1 MRGRV
6 IAGSLLYLL
15 GVHQIEV
22 KAFQTSLATRLP
34 VYPNLNEVISFKAK
48 KDNLKYDIHTQ
59 EELDQ
64 YIAETNDLFRKKK
77 GGKIDYPA
85 RLKACNVQGDT
96 QRIGSPDFPGSIHP
110 VVELLHQRR
119 RSGTKDDG
127 FKVALSVE
135 GGGMRGCLSAG
146 MVAALYYLG
155 LEDAVDV
162 VYGSSAGGVIGSYFV
177 TRQLQ
182 WFGPEIYYDSL
193 TTAGK
198 EFIDAKRL
206 MRALGIGAL
215 NPRLWY
221 DFITKPR
228 FGRPVLD
235 LNFLLKRT
243 LQETKPLD
251 WEEFVRQ
258 QPKQPIKIVAS
269 NLRDEKAV
277 VMDMENGSFSSL
289 AELAQCMHASCLLP
303 GIAGPLMN
311 RDDTTGKMRLGNNLK
326 NAIPMADALL
336 YEPMPFKS
344 AIAEGATH
352 VVVLRTRPDGTD
364 VTGKSSI
371 FERMIFRRFFKRKNN
386 LPRILDYMNKGLHK
400 MLYAKDVLA
409 LNEMAND
416 FDRAY
421 TDTTKPHVLTVAVPP
436 GSPEVARL
444 EARRSVIFDGVR
456 RGFARA
462 YDALVED
469 PAERGRGEAVARQY
483 FPDEILE
490 YDPMVIS
497 SKHKSAFQVHLEA
510 KGEDPEKWKAS
521 APYMVNS
528 VRSTK
533 R

>member
-1 MRGRV
+1 MRRRC
-6 IAGSLLYLL
+6 ISGSFLCLL
-15 GVHQIEV
+15 GMHRIEV
-22 KAFQTSLATRLP
+22 DAFQKSLATRLP
-34 VYPNLNEVISFKAK
+34 VFRTRSRAFGAE
-48 KDNLKYDIHTQ
+48 KDAIKYDIHTQ
-59 EELDQ
+59 EELDE
-64 YIAETNDLFRKKK
+64 YIAETNDRFRKRK

-96 QRIGSPDFPGSIHP
+96 QKIGSPDFPSLTHP
-110 VVELLHQRR
+110 VVRLLHQRR
-119 RSGTKDDG
+119 KSGIKDDG
-127 FKVALSVE
+127 FKVALSIE

-146 MVAALYYLG
+146 MVSALYYLG

-206 MRALGIGAL
+206 MRALGLGVL

-221 DFITKPR
+221 DFITKPH
-228 FGRPVLD
+228 FGSPVLD

-251 WEEFVRQ
+251 WEEFVCQ
-258 QPKQPIKIVAS
+258 QSKLPIKIVAS

-277 VMDMENGSFSSL
+277 VMDMENRSFTSL
-289 AELAQCMHASCLLP
+289 SELAQCMHASCLLP

-311 RDDTTGKMRLGNNLK
+311 RDVLTGKMRVGNNLK
-326 NAIPMADALL
+326 NVMPMADALL
-336 YEPMPFKS
+336 YEPMPFRS

-400 MLYAKDVLA
+400 MLYARDVLA

-416 FDRAY
+416 FDRVY

-469 PAERGRGEAVARQY
+469 PAERGRGEVVARQY

-490 YDPMVIS
+490 YDPMTVCS
-497 SKHKSAFQVHLEA
+497 THKSAFEVYLET
-510 KGEDPEKWKAS
+510 KGEDPKKWKVS
-521 APYMVNS
+521 APYMMNIE
-528 VRSTK
+528 RATK

>member
-1 MRGRV
+1 MHR
-6 IAGSLLYLL
+6 
-15 GVHQIEV
+15 IEV
-22 KAFQTSLATRLP
+22 DAFQKSLATRLP
-34 VYPNLNEVISFKAK
+34 TYLTQSSAFGAK
-48 KDNLKYDIHTQ
+48 KESIKYDIHTQ

-64 YIAETNDLFRKKK
+64 YIDETSERFRKTK
-77 GGKIDYPA
+77 GGRIDYPA
-85 RLKACNVQGDT
+85 RLKACNVEGDT
-96 QRIGSPDFPGSIHP
+96 QKIGSPDLPSLTHP
-110 VVELLHQRR
+110 VVKLLHQRR
-119 RSGTKDDG
+119 KSGTKDDG
-127 FKVALSVE
+127 FKVALSIE

-146 MVAALYYLG
+146 MVSALYYLG

-198 EFIDAKRL
+198 DFIDAKRL
-206 MRALGIGAL
+206 MRALGIGVL

-221 DFITKPR
+221 DFISKPH

-235 LNFLLKRT
+235 LDFLLKRT

-258 QPKQPIKIVAS
+258 QSKLPIKIVAS

-277 VMDMENGSFSSL
+277 VMDMENGSFTSR

-311 RDDTTGKMRLGNNLK
+311 RDETTGKMILGNNLK
-326 NAIPMADALL
+326 NVMPMADALL
-336 YEPMPFKS
+336 YEPMPFRS

-386 LPRILDYMNKGLHK
+386 LPHILDYMNKGLHK
-400 MLYAKDVLA
+400 MLYARDVLA

-469 PAERGRGEAVARQY
+469 PAERGRGEIVARQY

-490 YDPMVIS
+490 YDPTTIS
-497 SKHKSAFQVHLEA
+497 SEHKSAFEVYLET
-510 KGEDPEKWKAS
+510 KGEDPKKWKAS
-521 APYMVNS
+521 APYMMNIE
-528 VRSTK
+528 RSTK
-533 R
+533 S